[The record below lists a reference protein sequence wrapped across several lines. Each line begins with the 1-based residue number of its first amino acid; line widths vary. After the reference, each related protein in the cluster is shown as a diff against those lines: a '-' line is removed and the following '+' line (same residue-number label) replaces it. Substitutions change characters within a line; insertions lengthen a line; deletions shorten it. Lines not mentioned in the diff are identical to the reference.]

1 LSHVDRTPGEGRS
14 STRTTAPAWKR
25 CWGSCAA
32 TCSVGPCSWHV
43 QVLAKTD
50 RSWPWSSS
58 ESGTQRARAL
68 AAGWCVARPRCVSG
82 CRVP

>member
-1 LSHVDRTPGEGRS
+1 MLGELCGNVLGRALLL
-14 STRTTAPAWKR
+14 T
-25 CWGSCAA
+25 GS
-32 TCSVGPCSWHV
+32 G
-43 QVLAKTD
+43 LAETD